1 MKNMKMQWISRMSPT
16 KGVYVECNLLIIKIL
31 EFSKSLVVLKI
42 LNVLFDVELVL
53 GSFVSSF
60 T

>member
-1 MKNMKMQWISRMSPT
+1 MQWISMMSPT
-16 KGVYVECNLLIIKIL
+16 KGVYVECHPLIVKIL
-31 EFSKSLVVLKI
+31 EFSKTLIVLKN
-42 LNVLFDVELVL
+42 LNVLFDVELVI